1 MKRTHR
7 YLEIVIILLL
17 TIVHH
22 LTGIWWLE
30 LVVFLF
36 LSIFVFNLIGNVV
49 DYFISKDRKK

>member
-17 TIVHH
+17 SLVHH
-22 LTGIWWLE
+22 FTGIWWLE
-30 LVVFLF
+30 VVIFLF
-36 LSIFVFNLIGNVV
+36 LGLFVGHLFTNIL

>member
-30 LVVFLF
+30 LVIFLF
-36 LSIFVFNLIGNVV
+36 LSIFVFNLIGNLV
-49 DYFISKDRKK
+49 DYFITKDRKK

>member
-30 LVVFLF
+30 LAVFLF